1 MLLPE
6 DPWNS
11 WWIKATAYGLFAT
24 FGGVMGHLL
33 RTIDGRQKIKWSHTA
48 LKGGAAGFVGL
59 LMLLVC
65 QAMHLSEEWTG
76 VIVGV
81 SGWLGA
87 DVTILM
93 LESVIL
99 KKLGIEKQQ
108 TEPVRERADDHPP
121 SN

>member
-1 MLLPE
+1 
-6 DPWNS
+6 
-11 WWIKATAYGLFAT
+11 
-24 FGGVMGHLL
+24 MGHLL

-65 QAMHLSEEWTG
+65 QATNLSEQWTG

-87 DVTILM
+87 SATIRM
-93 LESVIL
+93 LESIVL
-99 KKLGIEKQQ
+99 KKLGIEKSA
-108 TEPVRERADDHPP
+108 EPIRERSDDHP
-121 SN
+121 SAD